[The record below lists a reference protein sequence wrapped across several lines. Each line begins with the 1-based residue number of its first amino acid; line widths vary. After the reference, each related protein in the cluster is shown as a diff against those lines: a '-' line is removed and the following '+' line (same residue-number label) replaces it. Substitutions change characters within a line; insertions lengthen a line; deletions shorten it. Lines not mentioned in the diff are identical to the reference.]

1 MKSVVSAV
9 CCMPEWFAVYV
20 IPKHEK
26 CVAEHFRMRGIEHY
40 LPLYTAQRKWKD
52 GSKVTLQ
59 LPLFPSY
66 IFAHTSRETRR
77 RVFEAP
83 GVVSI
88 VGKREYSTIPDS
100 DIEFLRQGLYLNK
113 VEPHPYV
120 SIGDRV
126 RVKTG
131 ALAGVE
137 GVLVRKKTGVRIVL
151 NVDAIMKSVA
161 VEVDLDEIEP
171 VDSICVPQ
179 YFEVAHA
186 VNA

>member
-1 MKSVVSAV
+1 MMKSVVSAV
-9 CCMPEWFAVYV
+9 YGMPQWFAVYV

-88 VGKREYSTIPDS
+88 VGKRECSTIPDS
-100 DIEFLRQGLYLNK
+100 DIEFLRHGLSLKNN
-113 VEPHPYV
+113 VELHPYV
-120 SIGDRV
+120 STGDRV

-131 ALAGVE
+131 ALTGLE
-137 GVLVRKKTGVRIVL
+137 GLLVRKKTGVRIVL
-151 NVDAIMKSVA
+151 NVDLIMKSVA
-161 VEVDLDEIEP
+161 VEVDLDEVEP
-171 VDSICVPQ
+171 VDSICLPQ
-179 YFEVAHA
+179 LVQAANF
-186 VNA
+186 